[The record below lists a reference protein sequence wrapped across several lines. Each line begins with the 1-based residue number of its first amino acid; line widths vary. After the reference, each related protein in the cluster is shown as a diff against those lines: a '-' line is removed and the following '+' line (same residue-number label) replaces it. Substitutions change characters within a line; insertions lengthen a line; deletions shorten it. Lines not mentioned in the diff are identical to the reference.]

1 MFRFKR
7 SNAGALA
14 EPFSVGEVV
23 ILSSATELAL
33 SQVILIPEFKQEQ
46 RYINIL
52 ANSISSFVHQY
63 T

>member
-7 SNAGALA
+7 SNAGALP

-33 SQVILIPEFKQEQ
+33 SQVILIPVLRIRILTLIKCGSRRICIFFT
-46 RYINIL
+46 NI
-52 ANSISSFVHQY
+52 
-63 T
+63 